1 MSDRTEIDVN
11 REDNPKMKEIF
22 DILLLA
28 GYFRIRIPS
37 INSFDKI
44 IGGLT
49 WCIICSN
56 FDVDIE
62 YNEDM
67 NLGQK
72 IKLAEKIC
80 VSLKKMKCPH
90 DLQPH

>member
-62 YNEDM
+62 YNEEM
-67 NLGQK
+67 NLG
-72 IKLAEKIC
+72 
-80 VSLKKMKCPH
+80 
-90 DLQPH
+90 

>member
-1 MSDRTEIDVN
+1 
-11 REDNPKMKEIF
+11 MKEIF

-62 YNEDM
+62 YNEEM
-67 NLGQK
+67 NLG
-72 IKLAEKIC
+72 
-80 VSLKKMKCPH
+80 
-90 DLQPH
+90 

>member
-49 WCIICSN
+49 WCIICQN

-62 YNEDM
+62 YNEEM
-67 NLGQK
+67 NLG
-72 IKLAEKIC
+72 
-80 VSLKKMKCPH
+80 
-90 DLQPH
+90 

>member
-49 WCIICSN
+49 WCIICSI

-62 YNEDM
+62 YNEEM
-67 NLGQK
+67 NLG
-72 IKLAEKIC
+72 
-80 VSLKKMKCPH
+80 
-90 DLQPH
+90 